1 MSLRPFAAL
10 LLVTCLAPAASADE
24 TGPATPLTRS
34 DLTLL
39 PLDEADLA
47 RFQRDHADLVVRV
60 EMILKRAERVEENL
74 RERFKPDQAPD
85 TGTRALLEE
94 RQRLAEQSLTLL
106 PEIEERLAK
115 AGLPAGA
122 LERARRAPKGPYR
135 AERFGRALL
144 LDFLQPVMIPV
155 LPQRALFQ
163 RLVPHVDGAVLALH
177 AEIERLKAATG
188 SDAESRQ
195 ALAQEL
201 EQRRREIERRFWRL
215 VYWTLTEEQR
225 FELGRRLPHD
235 LQKRDDGI
243 GHVYLVKGLTPS
255 QGVAFK
261 ALLLEIEAEAAA
273 DTSAIK
279 RAQDALASGT
289 LPAEEKRAHERALQ
303 ETQKRLVDIQLRI
316 RDQGLALFTQEQVRE
331 IKALPPYL
339 SGAERTRPVQETLRE
354 IPTTPDQ
361 QIAFA
366 ALGRRYAEAKQRFER
381 GALDIQRRLK
391 DAGPDSPEREM
402 AEMMYAGLA
411 GEGASALREAH
422 GEVFLTILTPDQV
435 EAWVLGLGTK

>member
-1 MSLRPFAAL
+1 MSMKPLAA
-10 LLVTCLAPAASADE
+10 CALALALTSLASADE
-24 TGPATPLTRS
+24 TGSARPLTRS
-34 DLTLL
+34 DLMLL
-39 PLDEADLA
+39 PFDEADLA

-60 EMILKRAERVEENL
+60 EMILKRAERVQENL
-74 RERFKPDQAPD
+74 RERLKPDQQAD
-85 TGTRALLEE
+85 QGTRALLEE
-94 RQRLAEQSLTLL
+94 RLRLTEQSLALV

-115 AGLPAGA
+115 AGIPAGS
-122 LERARRAPKGPYR
+122 LERARRAQGGPYR
-135 AERFGRALL
+135 AERFGRSLL
-144 LDFLQPVMIPV
+144 LDLLQPVTIPV
-155 LPQRALFQ
+155 PPQRELFE
-163 RLVPHVDGAVLALH
+163 RLVPHVDGAVLALN

-215 VYWTLTEEQR
+215 VYWTLPEEQR
-225 FELGRRLPHD
+225 YELAKRLPHE

-273 DTSAIK
+273 DGSEIK

-289 LPAEEKRAHERALQ
+289 LSPEDKRLHEASLRD
-303 ETQKRLVDIQLRI
+303 TQKRLVDIQLRA
-316 RDQGLALFTQEQVRE
+316 RDQGRTLFTPEQVRE

-339 SGAERTRPVQETLRE
+339 SGSERTRLVQETLRE
-354 IPTTPDQ
+354 IPTTADQ
-361 QIAFA
+361 QTALA
-366 ALGRRYAEAKQRFER
+366 ALGRRYVEAKQRFER

-411 GEGASALREAH
+411 GEGAAALREAH

-435 EAWVLGLGTK
+435 EAWVLGLNAK